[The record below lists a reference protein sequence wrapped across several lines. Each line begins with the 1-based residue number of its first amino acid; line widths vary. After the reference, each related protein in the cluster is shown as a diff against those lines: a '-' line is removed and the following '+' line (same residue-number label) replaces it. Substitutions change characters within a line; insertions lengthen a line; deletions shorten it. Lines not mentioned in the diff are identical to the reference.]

1 MTNEKVMWFASSSS
15 ATSRPWMG
23 EKFWCWGMRD
33 QMDDNN
39 YKIFR
44 FSDALLMKAE
54 ALLNLNRCDEAC
66 NYLNIT
72 RTRATLGQVT
82 YAGVASSK
90 VSLMEEIRKER
101 ARELVGEFQRKFD
114 LVRWNIWYE
123 RTKMYNESTSLQ
135 SNIREYHR
143 YWPIPADQVSY
154 SGGALDNNEYK

>member
-1 MTNEKVMWFASSSS
+1 
-15 ATSRPWMG
+15 
-23 EKFWCWGMRD
+23 
-33 QMDDNN
+33 
-39 YKIFR
+39 
-44 FSDALLMKAE
+44 MKAE

-72 RTRATLGQVT
+72 RTSAALGQVT